1 MTFQNEGEMKTF
13 TDKPRLGGSSKTMT
27 LITKKKKMYLRGSCA
42 AYTTTHIHTKKHG
55 LSVT

>member
-27 LITKKKKMYLRGSCA
+27 LITKKKKKCTSEGAVQPIQQPTSTQRNTDYQ
-42 AYTTTHIHTKKHG
+42 
-55 LSVT
+55 